1 MDREVFDNILD
12 KRAELDPDSSDNS
25 DNQYDRARNK
35 SNQSKNSKGNTLED
49 DWELIDKSE
58 LLLSKLKYRWR
69 KLRWHNLIKI

>member
-35 SNQSKNSKGNTLED
+35 SNQSKNSKGNALDD

-58 LLLSKLKYRWR
+58 LLLSKLK
-69 KLRWHNLIKI
+69 